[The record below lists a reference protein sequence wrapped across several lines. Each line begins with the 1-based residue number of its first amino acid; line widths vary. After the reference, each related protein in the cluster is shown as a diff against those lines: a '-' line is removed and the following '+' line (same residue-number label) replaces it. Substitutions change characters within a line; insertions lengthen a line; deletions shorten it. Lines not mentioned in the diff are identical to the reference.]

1 MKPFIF
7 GHRGAMAYEPE
18 NTLRSFRKAIDSG
31 ADGIEFD
38 VRRCKSKEIVVI
50 HDEKVDRTTNGKGPV
65 RDFNLKEL
73 KKLDAGKGEKILTL
87 EEVFDFIKKINEQ
100 KNKNIKLTIEIKEE
114 NLEKDII
121 EIIKK
126 YNMIDKVAVIS
137 FYHNI
142 VKNIKKINKNI
153 KTGILFVGNPVDA
166 SSMAKDADADFLFPN
181 FNYVDENLVT
191 NAHKNKLKVFVWNV
205 DDIENLENMLKL
217 KVDGIG
223 SNKPDV
229 IVDYLRK
236 EN

>member
-1 MKPFIF
+1 MKPFVF

-18 NTLRSFRKAIDSG
+18 NTLRSFRRAIDSG
-31 ADGIEFD
+31 AYGIELD

-50 HDEKVDRTTNGKGPV
+50 HDEKVDRTTNAKGCV
-65 RDFNLKEL
+65 GDFSLKEL
-73 KKLDAGKGEKILTL
+73 KKLDAGKGEKIPAL
-87 EEVFDFIKKINEQ
+87 EEVIDFVKKINEQ
-100 KNKNIKLTIEIKEE
+100 ENKNIKLTIEIKEE

-121 EIIKK
+121 ERIKK
-126 YNMIDKVAVIS
+126 CKIIDKVVMIS

-142 VKNIKKINKNI
+142 VKRIKKVNNKI
-153 KTGILFVGNPVDA
+153 KTGILFIGNPVDA

-181 FNYVDENLVT
+181 FNYVDESLVE

-205 DDIENLENMLKL
+205 DDIKNLENMLKL